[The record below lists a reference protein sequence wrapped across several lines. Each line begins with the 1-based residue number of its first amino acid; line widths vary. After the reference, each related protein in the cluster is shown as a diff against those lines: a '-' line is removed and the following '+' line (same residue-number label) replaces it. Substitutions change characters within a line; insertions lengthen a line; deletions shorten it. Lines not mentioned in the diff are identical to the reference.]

1 MAQDLHLIK
10 SMEEVKK
17 EISPEEKMAFEVD
30 REALA
35 QAATLIMS
43 EYCPVVE
50 RKVMDPIEGEGI
62 VSYFAS
68 GEPAFKV
75 LLDEFE
81 VPVMK
86 VALGRG
92 RLKEYIFAA
101 SGLTEEMVKVL
112 AAEPA
117 K

>member
-1 MAQDLHLIK
+1 MADLHLIK
-10 SMEEVKK
+10 SMDEVKK
-17 EISPEEKMAFEVD
+17 DIPVEEKLAFEAD

-35 QAATLIMS
+35 EAARIVMAQ
-43 EYCPVVE
+43 YCPTVE
-50 RKVMDPIEGEGI
+50 RKVMDPIEGEAV

-101 SGLTEEMVKVL
+101 NGLTEEMVEAL